1 LLTNDITIDRQPVAD
16 EDKNFKN
23 EKREAFMSGPFG
35 TIKDFMEKLGIP
47 GCDPYDVPSSSMTF
61 PDGAHYRIEIAGV
74 ERATTMEAMIDEA
87 QKRGTVVHRAIATV
101 GGSTFCDFQELKA
114 MAQMAYEEK
123 IEVVMTVGHRKA
135 WDPGSKEGSTSEGMM
150 QGFRLRGSD
159 NISFW
164 IADMMRNIEA
174 GLRGFLVYDEG
185 LLFILSKMRE
195 EGFIPKETVFK
206 FSVFGG
212 YCSAAGAKVLESLGA
227 NTMNPSSDVSL
238 PILGGIRQA
247 VSMPLDIY
255 MIVVDSFG
263 GMFRAYEAPEIAR
276 VASPCY
282 FKFEPGT
289 TEGDIYKPWISEE
302 WHQDFMRQKVK
313 IASIV
318 QEIMERH
325 APDLRVSKKGPSD
338 LVLPVPA

>member
-1 LLTNDITIDRQPVAD
+1 MENVI
-16 EDKNFKN
+16 
-23 EKREAFMSGPFG
+23 EKIRN
-35 TIKDFMEKLGIP
+35 FMEKQGIP
-47 GCDPYDVPSSSMTF
+47 GRDLYDLPTSDKTF
-61 PDGAHYRIEIAGV
+61 PDGANFRIEIAGV
-74 ERATTMEAMIDEA
+74 ERATTMEAMVNEA
-87 QKRGTVVHRAIATV
+87 RKRGVEIHRAIATV

-123 IEVVMTVGHRKA
+123 IEVIMTVGHRKS
-135 WDPGSKEGSTSEGMM
+135 WDSGSKEMSAQEGMM

-159 NISFW
+159 NISYW

-174 GLRGFLVYDEG
+174 GFRGFLVYDEG
-185 LLFILSKMRE
+185 LLSILKKMRE
-195 EGFIPKETVFK
+195 ESFIPKETIFK

-212 YCSAAGAKVLESLGA
+212 HCSAAGAKLIETLGA

-238 PILGGIRQA
+238 PILASIRKA
-247 VSMPLDIY
+247 VNMPLDIY
-255 MIVVDSFG
+255 IMIVDSFG

-289 TEGDIYKPWISEE
+289 SEAEIYKPWISEA
-302 WHQDFMRQKVK
+302 WHREFIKEKVK

-318 QEIMERH
+318 SEIMQKH
-325 APDLRVSKKGPSD
+325 APYLKTSGRGAPD
-338 LVLPVPA
+338 LVLPYPT